1 MVRPYTGEVKGC
13 GWVEWSILY
22 RNPKNDFTVEDAE
35 TAERKTHSFLL
46 SVLCVLRGEYASPGF
61 SMSQPKLRW
70 GILGDA
76 GINQRLLPA
85 FRASTTADL
94 RAIASRSLDKARAA
108 SVRDG
113 IPVAHGSYLDL
124 LKDPSIDAVYIPLPN
139 HMHDEWTR
147 LAADHGKHILC
158 EKPLTVT
165 APEAEK
171 LVAYTRSKGLRLMD
185 GFMWPHHPRTHKL
198 RKFLD
203 SGAIGAIKKVNTAFT
218 FNLAGLPTSN
228 IRMQPEAGGGGLLDV
243 GCYTTYAIRWWMGAE
258 PVKVW
263 ATATYVNN
271 VDVAM
276 SGVMTFADGRTANF
290 DCGFTHPLRTWVEI
304 VGSEAVV
311 RVPNMWIPDDKAVFQ
326 VFRQKGDF
334 DTEIEEIATP
344 GQNQMVHM
352 LDDFAAAVREKREPV
367 PNPDE
372 AVKLGRVMDA
382 LAKSAREGREIAL

>member
-1 MVRPYTGEVKGC
+1 M
-13 GWVEWSILY
+13 
-22 RNPKNDFTVEDAE
+22 NP
-35 TAERKTHSFLL
+35 
-46 SVLCVLRGEYASPGF
+46 
-61 SMSQPKLRW
+61 PKLRW

-76 GINQRLLPA
+76 AINQRLLPA
-85 FRASTTADL
+85 FRASKTADL
-94 RAIASRSLDKARAA
+94 RAIASRSLEKAKAA

-113 IPVAHGSYLDL
+113 IPVAHRSYLDL
-124 LKDPSIDAVYIPLPN
+124 LKDPNVDAVYIPLPN

-147 LAADHGKHILC
+147 KAADHGKHILC

-171 LVAYTRSKGLRLMD
+171 LVAYTRSKGVRLMD
-185 GFMWPHHPRTHKL
+185 GFMWPHHPRTHKI

-203 SGAIGAIKKVNTAFT
+203 SGAIGTIKKVNTAFT

-263 ATATYVNN
+263 ATATFVNN

-326 VFRQKGDF
+326 VLRQKGDF

-344 GQNQMVHM
+344 GENQMVHM

-382 LAKSAREGREIAL
+382 LAKSAREGIEVKV